1 MSVTA
6 TIPSLS
12 PSSAA
17 DFAELVRRYQSLIC
31 AVAYS
36 ATGDRAVSEEVA
48 QEAFLVAWRKLPE
61 LDEPPVMPGWLCGIA
76 RNLARNARRKLG
88 RERPDLERA
97 ETLADSRP
105 TPLDS
110 ASEREAAALVW
121 RALEELPDE
130 VREPLVLFY
139 RSEQSVREVAD
150 NLGLSEEAARQ
161 RLSRGRKA
169 LRAGVAEIVERALA
183 ASKPGAAFTAAVVAA
198 LGGDAAA
205 AAPAAPAASVGA
217 TASAGPAALL
227 VPLALAAGA
236 IAIGAVLWITR
247 SSSSPSQPTLA
258 GARAATAER
267 AAAGAEQPRVVRGE
281 PTGPRLRPAAAG
293 ALAPARRAA
302 LPVPSGA
309 AAEPL
314 DERASL
320 QRRIDLDF
328 AEASAADI
336 LQMLSDVS
344 GVPIVLQGTIEPRVN
359 MQVKDRTAIEVLD
372 DLLEQVGA
380 IRAEIPV
387 LRVLPGSPAG
397 AAELAGEPFTASFD
411 ATPLADAMRA
421 FADHID
427 VPIAVDPALAAVPI
441 TARFERTPLGAAF
454 AAVLSQAHAGFETDF
469 GYQIT
474 PVPTEN
480 DHLGPNAQ

>member
-1 MSVTA
+1 MSAAA

-12 PSSAA
+12 VSSPSAA
-17 DFAELVRRYQSLIC
+17 DFAELVRRYQALVC

-61 LDEPPVMPGWLCGIA
+61 LAEPPVMPGWLCGIA

-88 RERPDLERA
+88 REEPDAERSEA
-97 ETLADSRP
+97 LPDHRP
-105 TPLDS
+105 TPLDN
-110 ASEREAAALVW
+110 AADREAAALVW

-150 NLGLSEEAARQ
+150 HLGLSEEAARQ

-198 LGGDAAA
+198 LGGEAAA
-205 AAPAAPAASVGA
+205 ATGAASAPAPAAAS
-217 TASAGPAALL
+217 SSGPAAFL
-227 VPLALAAGA
+227 VPVAIAAGVV
-236 IAIGAVLWITR
+236 AIGAALWIAHA
-247 SSSSPSQPTLA
+247 SSSRAEPVRA
-258 GARAATAER
+258 GAPASAAPR
-267 AAAGAEQPRVVRGE
+267 AAAGSEPPRAAAGNEPPRVVRGE

-302 LPVPSGA
+302 LPGPSGA

-328 AEASAADI
+328 AEAGAADI

-344 GVPIVLQGTIEPRVN
+344 GVPIVVRGTIEPRVN
-359 MQVKDRTAIEVLD
+359 MQVKDKTALEVLD

-380 IRAEIPV
+380 TRSEIPI
-387 LRVLPGSPAG
+387 LRILPGSPVG
-397 AAELAGEPFTASFD
+397 GAELTGEPFSASFE
-411 ATPLADAMRA
+411 ATPLPDVMRA
-421 FADHID
+421 FANHID

-441 TARFERTPLGAAF
+441 TAHFDQAPLGAAF
-454 AAVLSQAHAGFETDF
+454 AAVLAQAQAGFETDF
-469 GYQIT
+469 GYEIT
-474 PVPTEN
+474 P
-480 DHLGPNAQ
+480 